1 MSRGNIY
8 DVVIIF
14 HFGNILELRFY
25 VAFYVAFYV
34 RFDEIHFVFEFIGI
48 IRYKLVIVS
57 F

>member
-25 VAFYVAFYV
+25 VAFYV
-34 RFDEIHFVFEFIGI
+34 RFDEIHFEFIGI